1 MAPREKHE
9 KWVRESFARFSLRI
23 HQGRYRE
30 VEDKWER
37 LRQIIRE
44 EVGSLLDERELK
56 KKTPIRF
63 ENGQWTG
70 ITKEQS
76 ASWEAAYGSCNIQEE
91 LKKAAAWL
99 LSNPNRAPRDKARF
113 LNAWFSR
120 QQDRSAIRSIPTRNE
135 VQDTKKFCAYCGRPR
150 VGIVSGIAHC
160 SEHTRDA
167 MDGKEPDGQG
177 SQPKRAA
184 FPRGLE

>member
-1 MAPREKHE
+1 M
-9 KWVRESFARFSLRI
+9 
-23 HQGRYRE
+23 
-30 VEDKWER
+30 EDKWER

-44 EVGSLLDERELK
+44 EVGNLLDERELK

-63 ENGQWTG
+63 ENGLWTG

-99 LSNPNRAPRDKARF
+99 LSNPNRAPKDKARF

-135 VQDTKKFCAYCGRPR
+135 QVQDTKKFCAYCQKPT
-150 VGIVSGIAHC
+150 VGSVNGIWHCAAH
-160 SEHTRDA
+160 SYDA
-167 MDGKEPDGQG
+167 MDQKPV
-177 SQPKRAA
+177 KAA
-184 FPRGLE
+184 